1 MATRSF
7 IAIRNDDSE
16 YETYDAVYCH
26 YDGYFDGV
34 GKTLFDH
41 YKTKELV
48 RELIEGGAMSS
59 LEPSFEATVFYT
71 KRGEKLDVKRNI
83 HGLKMLE
90 QAADRAGA
98 EYLYVFVDG
107 EWTQKKL
114 Y

>member
-16 YETYDAVYCH
+16 HETYDAVYCH

-34 GKTLFDH
+34 GQILLDH

-48 RELIEGGAMSS
+48 RELIEGGAMSY
-59 LEPSFEATVFYT
+59 LEPTFKETMFYT
-71 KRGEKLDVKRNI
+71 KRGETLEVKRNI

-90 QAADRAGA
+90 LAAHRAGA

-107 EWTQKKL
+107 EWTRKKM